1 MRTDIF
7 FTRTT
12 KPICNFANSDK
23 TIYAQIQD
31 GEWMLLDRRTI
42 LAFLFTGPTE
52 ILLASVFGLVA
63 NITDDGQVYL
73 VQHYVIK
80 FVSDLR
86 QVNGFLRVLQF
97 PPPIKLNTTIELQ
110 YC

>member
-1 MRTDIF
+1 MIDNTYF
-7 FTRTT
+7 Y
-12 KPICNFANSDK
+12 NK
-23 TIYAQIQD
+23 TIYTQIQD
-31 GEWMLLDRRTI
+31 GKWMLLDRRII
-42 LAFLFTGPTE
+42 LTFLFTGPTE

-73 VQHYVIK
+73 IQHYVIK
-80 FVSDLR
+80 FVSDLW

-97 PPPIKLNTTIELQ
+97 PPPIKLNITIELQ